1 MYQGK
6 FLAEN
11 RAAKAEQP
19 KKAAAVPTADEIMDE
34 ELAVQEQNVPETPA
48 PETEEAPKSTKKENH
63 PPGGSLFLYSKK
75 YKRISSSPPGNRGLH
90 YSV

>member
-48 PETEEAPKSTKKENH
+48 PETEEAPEAPVVEEIPVVEAEIVEDSE
-63 PPGGSLFLYSKK
+63 
-75 YKRISSSPPGNRGLH
+75 
-90 YSV
+90 